1 LPDAWLFL
9 PALVSKDGW
18 MTRNVS
24 VVVLAALALAGCR
37 HQVGGLEP
45 YLNDSARDRGLVI
58 VLPGIEGRSAF
69 NEAICEG
76 LVDGGVTWAIDL
88 ADWTASMPM
97 SYLVNLRDEGRNRI
111 KAQDIADSIVRYRM
125 AYPNTPVVLVGQ
137 SSGGG
142 MAIWV
147 AEAMPPTERIEGI
160 ITLAP
165 SLSPEYSL
173 DSALLR
179 TRRGIVNFYSER
191 DWVIL
196 GVGTTLSGTMDGS
209 HTSSAGRVGFEP
221 PWGGPSLELYERKL
235 FQIPWQPGMADAG
248 HRGMHLT
255 SGARLFVAAYV
266 APLVLAKTWDPPTLQ
281 AITSGE
287 PPVPTG
293 RPASRPSTVALST
306 SARALGPAT
315 RPAGGTFS
323 RPVTPSRPAAR

>member
-1 LPDAWLFL
+1 
-9 PALVSKDGW
+9 
-18 MTRNVS
+18 MIRNVL
-24 VVVLAALALAGCR
+24 VVVSTALALTGCR
-37 HQVGGLEP
+37 HQAGVIYP

-58 VLPGIEGRSAF
+58 VLPGVEGRSPF
-69 NEAICEG
+69 NEAICDG
-76 LVDGGVTWAIDL
+76 LADGGVTWAIDL
-88 ADWTASMPM
+88 VDWTASMPM
-97 SYLVNLRDEGRNRI
+97 SYLVNLRDEGRNRLQ
-111 KAQDIADSIVRYRM
+111 AQDIADTIVRYRM
-125 AYPNTPVVLVGQ
+125 TYPDAPVVLVGQ

-196 GVGTTLSGTMDGS
+196 GVGTTLSGTMDGL

-221 PWGGPSLELYERKL
+221 PLGGQSLELYERKL
-235 FQIPWQPGMADAG
+235 FQISWQPGMADTG
-248 HRGMHLT
+248 HRGLHMT

-266 APLVLAKTWDPPTLQ
+266 APLVLAKTWDPPTIE

-287 PPVPTG
+287 PPIPTG
-293 RPASRPSTVALST
+293 R
-306 SARALGPAT
+306 PAT
-315 RPAGGTFS
+315 RPAGGAVS
-323 RPVTPSRPAAR
+323 RPGTPSRPAAR

>member
-1 LPDAWLFL
+1 
-9 PALVSKDGW
+9 
-18 MTRNVS
+18 MTRSVS
-24 VVVLAALALAGCR
+24 LVVLAALALAGCR
-37 HQVGGLEP
+37 HQAGVIYP

-58 VLPGIEGRSAF
+58 VLPGVEGRSPF
-69 NEAICEG
+69 NEAICDG
-76 LVDGGVTWAIDL
+76 LADGGVTWAIDL
-88 ADWTASMPM
+88 VDWTASMPM
-97 SYLVNLRDEGRNRI
+97 SYLVNLRDEGRNRLQ
-111 KAQDIADSIVRYRM
+111 AQDIADTIVRYRM
-125 AYPNTPVVLVGQ
+125 TYPDAPVVLVGQ

-173 DSALLR
+173 DSALGR

-235 FQIPWQPGMADAG
+235 FQIPWQPGMSDTG
-248 HRGMHLT
+248 HRGLHLT

-266 APLVLAKTWDPPTLQ
+266 APLVLAKTWDAPTIE

-287 PPVPTG
+287 PPIPTG
-293 RPASRPSTVALST
+293 R
-306 SARALGPAT
+306 PAT
-315 RPAGGTFS
+315 RPAGGAVS
-323 RPVTPSRPAAR
+323 RPGIPSRPAAR